1 MFWRLAGEPFR
12 RPRNRRRA
20 LAAVAAVALGT
31 AVAAAM
37 LSVALDVGDRV
48 GNELRSLG
56 ANIVVAPAVD
66 SLPVEIGGTDYR
78 PVTEGAY
85 LAESSLGKLKE
96 IFWRNNILA
105 FAPFLYAPADLE
117 TPGGQSASTTVAGT
131 WFDHALAQTKEEEFR
146 TGVRALNPTWKLE
159 GDWPHDSAAEP
170 LETVVGRS
178 LATKLRLRRGDTI
191 QLAVSGAQTPEPP
204 ERAPHALRVSGILTT
219 GGAEEEQVWVPLA
232 ALQAWTGLADKV
244 RQAQVS
250 ALIKP
255 EDALSRKNPQVM
267 TPAEYD
273 RWFCSPYLSSIL
285 HQIGD
290 ALPDTSARAVREVA
304 ETQGSVLGKLNFL
317 MALLA
322 TVALLAATLSISSLA
337 SLSVLERR
345 QEIGLMKAIGAQ
357 DWLIGSLFLAETALQ
372 GMLGGLLGFAGGQFL
387 AQLLGRVLFGSPVA
401 LNWLILPPVLAIALG
416 VSSIGTWV
424 AVRRAARQDPAR
436 VLQGV

>member
-12 RPRNRRRA
+12 HARNRRRA
-20 LAAVAAVALGT
+20 LAAVAAIALGT

-48 GNELRSLG
+48 GHELRSLG
-56 ANIVVAPAVD
+56 ANIVVAPAAD

-78 PVTEGAY
+78 PVAEGAY
-85 LAESSLGKLKE
+85 LAESSLRRLKD

-105 FAPFLYAPADLE
+105 FAPFLYAPAGLE
-117 TPGGQSASTTVAGT
+117 APGGLSTATTVAGT
-131 WFDHALAQTKEEEFR
+131 WFDYPVVQSEEEEFR

-159 GDWPHDSAAEP
+159 GEWPRDSAAEP
-170 LETVVGRS
+170 VETVVGQS
-178 LATKLRLRRGDTI
+178 LASKLRLRRGDTI
-191 QLAVSGAQTPEPP
+191 QLAVGGTQS
-204 ERAPHALRVSGILTT
+204 ALRVSGILST
-219 GGAEEEQVWVPLA
+219 GGTEEEQLLVPLA
-232 ALQAWTGLADKV
+232 ALQAWTGLEDKV
-244 RQAQVS
+244 RKAQVS

-255 EDALSRKNPQVM
+255 EDELSRKNPQTM

-290 ALPDTSARAVREVA
+290 ALPDTTAHAVREVA
-304 ETQGSVLGKLNFL
+304 ETQGNVLGKLNFL

-337 SLSVLERR
+337 SLSVVERR
-345 QEIGLMKAIGAQ
+345 QEIGVMKAIGAQ

-372 GMLGGLLGFAGGQFL
+372 GVLGGLLGFVGGQFL

-424 AVRRAARQDPAR
+424 AVRRAARQDPAV